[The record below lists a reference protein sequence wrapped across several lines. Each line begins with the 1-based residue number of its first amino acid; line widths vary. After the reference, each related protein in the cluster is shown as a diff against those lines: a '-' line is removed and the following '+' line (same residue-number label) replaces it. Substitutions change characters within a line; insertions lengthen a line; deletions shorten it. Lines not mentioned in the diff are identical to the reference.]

1 MNYLKKY
8 NGIVVHARLYSL
20 KFCKII
26 LFFIVFITI
35 LHLCMGTIFYKN
47 ISPSAPR
54 GIYMIAPNQD
64 LDYGDFVVV
73 KLPVDVPIL
82 NVQKGYPMI
91 KKVQGLPRDVYR
103 VGEDAVEIHGRKYKI
118 YHIDGLPQKN
128 TIGEYTVPKGQILF
142 LNDPDISF
150 DSRYLGTIS
159 TKNIEKK
166 VILVCSF
173 DEKD

>member
-1 MNYLKKY
+1 MNCLKKY

-26 LFFIVFITI
+26 LFFIIFITI
-35 LHLCMGTIFYKN
+35 LYLCMGTIFYKN

-54 GIYMIAPNQD
+54 GIYMIAPNQN

-91 KKVQGLPRDVYR
+91 KKVQGLPGDVYR

-118 YHIDGLPQKN
+118 YHMNGLPQNNK
-128 TIGEYTVPKGQILF
+128 IGEHIVLKDEILF

-150 DSRYLGTIS
+150 DLRYLGTIS
-159 TKNIEKK
+159 LKDVEKK
-166 VILVCSF
+166 VILIFSF
-173 DEKD
+173 E

>member
-1 MNYLKKY
+1 MNCLKKY

-26 LFFIVFITI
+26 LFFIIFITI
-35 LHLCMGTIFYKN
+35 LYLCMGTIFYKN

-54 GIYMIAPNQD
+54 GIYMIAPNQN

-91 KKVQGLPRDVYR
+91 KKVQGLPGDVYR

-118 YHIDGLPQKN
+118 YNLDGLPQKN
-128 TIGEYTVPKGQILF
+128 TAGEHTVPKGQILF

-173 DEKD
+173 EKE